1 MREKELRLALVCY
14 GGISLAVYM
23 HGITKEIW
31 HVVRASRAFHAGEA
45 QGDGVAAVYY
55 DLLKD
60 IQNSLEV
67 KLRVFADIIAGA
79 SAGGINGIFLA
90 QAIATGQSLEPLADL
105 WLEQADVEHLLD
117 PDARPLWRF
126 GKLWAIPIAWF
137 AMRRRGSTI
146 DKTVAAGARDEVRLK
161 LSRFVRARWF
171 EPPFG
176 GSVFTT
182 MLYDAF
188 SAMAQS
194 PAGPSLLPDDQ
205 PLDLFVTVTDF
216 RGHAERLMLNS
227 PRQIEE
233 NEHRL
238 TLAFRQA
245 VGSDV
250 GLGSIAGLTYAAR
263 ATASFPGAF
272 PPFKVSELDAVIAA
286 KGAHWPDRSPFL
298 ASIFP
303 RDVGLP
309 EHLVLI
315 DGSVLA
321 NAPFRPAI
329 EALRDRPAR
338 REIDRRFVYID
349 PKPGLRSVRLTRKGD
364 TALPGFFATILGAM
378 SDIPREQPIR
388 DNLDAIEARSTRI
401 RRMQRIIDAVR
412 PEVEASIQSLFGKTF
427 FLDRPTTARI
437 KAWRSKAQDR
447 AATEAGH
454 AFSAYGHVKLSGIVE
469 ELIHHA
475 ERADPMLHGAAMDE
489 FRSKIWTEVR
499 RCGADQMA
507 GGNRRGASESA
518 ITFFKD
524 FDLRFRI
531 RRLRFV
537 ARTVTAL
544 IENGHGSS
552 PELLPVEQA
561 MFEALAPYLEM
572 ENAGFLADIPKVEA
586 AVFFGD
592 VRSRYALLSVDSK
605 TDEAFAIA
613 LEHCNKAHRRVI
625 LFAYLGFPYFD
636 IATLPMLQ
644 GEGLDEFDPV
654 KVDRIAPDDAR
665 SIREGG
671 ATATLKGI
679 QLNSFGAFFSRAYR
693 ENDYLWGRLH
703 GAERMIDIIFSTL
716 PQTQFEVPDWI
727 LVTKRRA
734 FEAILDE
741 ETGRLQYGADEIA
754 TIRSEIANGPLAKY
768 GSSA

>member
-31 HVVRASRAFHAGEA
+31 HVVRASCAFHAGDA
-45 QGDGVAAVYY
+45 KGDGVEAVYY
-55 DLLKD
+55 DLLTD
-60 IQNSLEV
+60 IQDRLGI
-67 KLRVFADIIAGA
+67 KLRVFSDIIAGA

-126 GKLWAIPIAWF
+126 GKFWAIPIAWF

-176 GSVFTT
+176 GAVFTT
-182 MLYDAF
+182 MLHDAF
-188 SAMAQS
+188 VAMAQS
-194 PAGPSLLPDDQ
+194 PTGPSLLPDDQ

-245 VGSDV
+245 MGSGD

-272 PPFKVSELDAVIAA
+272 PPFSVSELDAVIAA
-286 KGAHWPDRSPFL
+286 KGLHWPDRSRFL

-303 RDVGLP
+303 RDEGLP

-364 TALPGFFATILGAM
+364 NALPGFFATILGAM

-412 PEVEASIQSLFGKTF
+412 PEVEASIQTLFGKTF

-469 ELIHHA
+469 ELVRHA
-475 ERADPMLHGAAMDE
+475 ERADPMLHGATMDT
-489 FRSKIWTEVR
+489 FRSKIWSEVR
-499 RCGADQMA
+499 HRGADQMA
-507 GGNRRGASESA
+507 GANRRGASKNSIA
-518 ITFFKD
+518 FFKD

-537 ARTVTAL
+537 ARTVTNL
-544 IENGHGSS
+544 IEAGNGSS
-552 PELLPVEQA
+552 PELTLVEQA

-572 ENAGFLADIPKVEA
+572 ESAGFLTDILKEDA
-586 AVFFGD
+586 AAFFGD
-592 VRSRYALLSVDSK
+592 VGSRYALLAVDAK
-605 TDEAFAIA
+605 TDEAFATA
-613 LEHCNKAHRRVI
+613 LEHCNKADRRMI

-716 PQTQFEVPDWI
+716 PPTQLDVSDWI
-727 LVTKRRA
+727 LATKKRA

-741 ETGRLQYGADEIA
+741 ETGRLHYAGEEIA
-754 TIRSEIANGPLAKY
+754 IIRSEITNGPLAKFA
-768 GSSA
+768 GSA